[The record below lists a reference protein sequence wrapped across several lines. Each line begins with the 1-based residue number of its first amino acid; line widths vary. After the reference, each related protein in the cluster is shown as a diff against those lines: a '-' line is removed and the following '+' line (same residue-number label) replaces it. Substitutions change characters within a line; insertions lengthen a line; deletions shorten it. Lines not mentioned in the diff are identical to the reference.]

1 MRSDNVTKGSER
13 APNRSL
19 FYALGYTPEELERP
33 LIGVVSA
40 YSEIVPGHM
49 NLDKIADAVK
59 AGIEMAGGTPIL
71 IPSIGVCDG
80 IAMGHVGM
88 KYSLAS
94 RELICDSVETMLM
107 AHQLDGLVLV
117 PNCDKIVPGMVMA
130 AVRMDVPAVVCSGGP
145 MLAGT
150 YGGEEVSLSKMFEA
164 VGAYK
169 AGMITDEQLEDCTCN
184 CCPSCG
190 SCSGMYTANSMN
202 CLCEAI
208 GIALPG
214 NGTIPAVYSK
224 RLQLAK
230 HAGMAIMDMVK
241 KGITARQII
250 NERSIRNALTCDMA
264 LGCSTNTVL
273 HLLAI
278 AYEAGVPIDL
288 KLFNEISARTPNLCH
303 LAPAG
308 PTHMPDL
315 YAAGGI
321 PAVQAELAKKGLLD
335 LDVPTVTGKT
345 LGENLEELKQNG
357 FYERCG
363 KWLSEFNSRYGVA
376 LTKEDIIR
384 PYDKAIGTDGSIA
397 ILRGNLAPEG
407 AVIKHTACPKEMF
420 KAVLNAR
427 PFDSEEE
434 CLDAV
439 LKHKVQKGDA
449 VFIRYEGP
457 KGSGMPEMFYT
468 SEAIS
473 SDKEL
478 GLSIALITD
487 GRFSG
492 ASTGPVIGHCSPE
505 AVDCGPIALVEEG
518 DLIEID
524 VMERKLNIIGIHG
537 ERKTMEEIDEILKER
552 RKNWRPR
559 EKKYQKGV
567 LRLFSEHAASP
578 MKGAY
583 LEF

>member
-19 FYALGYTPEELERP
+19 FYALGYTPEELDRP

-59 AGIEMAGGTPIL
+59 AGVQMAGGTPIL
-71 IPSIGVCDG
+71 IPAIGVCDG

-224 RLQLAK
+224 RLLLAK
-230 HAGMAIMDMVK
+230 HAGMAVMDMVK

-288 KLFNEISARTPNLCH
+288 KLFNEISAKTPNLCH

-345 LGENLEELKQNG
+345 LGENIKGAHILN
-357 FYERCG
+357 
-363 KWLSEFNSRYGVA
+363 
-376 LTKEDIIR
+376 
-384 PYDKAIGTDGSIA
+384 DKAIRPIDDPYSQTGGLQILWGNIAPDGCVVKRSA
-397 ILRGNLAPEG
+397 VAPEMQEHSG
-407 AVIKHTACPKEMF
+407 P
-420 KAVLNAR
+420 AR
-427 PFDSEEE
+427 VFNSEET
-434 CLDAV
+434 AIAAIYAGKIV
-439 LKHKVQKGDA
+439 PGD
-449 VFIRYEGP
+449 VVVIRYEGP
-457 KGSGMPEMFYT
+457 RGGPGMREMLTPT
-468 SEAIS
+468 SAIVGMG
-473 SDKEL
+473 L
-478 GLSIALITD
+478 GADVALITD

-492 ASTGPVIGHCSPE
+492 GSRGAAIGHVSPEAADGGLIGLVQDGDTIHIDIPGRKLELVVPEAEIEERRKHFVPVEKDVKSPFLRRYAKLVTSASTG
-505 AVDCGPIALVEEG
+505 
-518 DLIEID
+518 
-524 VMERKLNIIGIHG
+524 
-537 ERKTMEEIDEILKER
+537 
-552 RKNWRPR
+552 
-559 EKKYQKGV
+559 
-567 LRLFSEHAASP
+567 
-578 MKGAY
+578 GAY
-583 LEF
+583 RKI